1 MLRLSSQTQ
10 QSRVRAQLELLLRN
24 AEPGERLPSEPALAK
39 RFDVSRTTIREVMSQ
54 LETEGF
60 VQRRQGSG
68 TYVRHQPLLEDESL
82 APLCRFSDADLQ
94 AGTHA
99 RHAASSDLCSS
110 AQELSFPPVFTS
122 VKKIGS
128 SPGAACT
135 PADEHFCVLAEDSF
149 PLAFLSKGQRVQ
161 LLGSNNTDLR
171 LFLFLAT
178 GRAACQDETTI
189 SVAQPEDYPFL
200 ESLLE
205 DKQHPLLFL
214 SSMCLDNHNEPF
226 ISSQIY
232 SEHRLYQVS
241 AEPQDRLNSVIAVIQ
256 VDPVSTGVFN
266 GKVPCHR

>member
-60 VQRRQGSG
+60 AFFSTRFHIGEEDRILTRRCLY
-68 TYVRHQPLLEDESL
+68 T
-82 APLCRFSDADLQ
+82 
-94 AGTHA
+94 
-99 RHAASSDLCSS
+99 
-110 AQELSFPPVFTS
+110 
-122 VKKIGS
+122 
-128 SPGAACT
+128 
-135 PADEHFCVLAEDSF
+135 ADEHFCVLAEDSF

-232 SEHRLYQVS
+232 SDTDYIKYQ
-241 AEPQDRLNSVIAVIQ
+241 LNRRIV
-256 VDPVSTGVFN
+256 
-266 GKVPCHR
+266 

>member
-82 APLCRFSDADLQ
+82 LHFVDFPTLISKQGHTPAMRQLGFVQQRAGAFFSTRF
-94 AGTHA
+94 H
-99 RHAASSDLCSS
+99 
-110 AQELSFPPVFTS
+110 
-122 VKKIGS
+122 IGEEDRILTRR
-128 SPGAACT
+128 CLYT
-135 PADEHFCVLAEDSF
+135 ADEHFCVLAEDSF

-171 LFLFLAT
+171 LFLFLA
-178 GRAACQDETTI
+178 TTI

-232 SEHRLYQVS
+232 SDTDYIKYQ
-241 AEPQDRLNSVIAVIQ
+241 LNRRIV
-256 VDPVSTGVFN
+256 
-266 GKVPCHR
+266 

>member
-39 RFDVSRTTIREVMSQ
+39 RFGVSRTTIREVMSQ
-54 LETEGF
+54 LEAEGF
-60 VQRRQGSG
+60 IQRRQGSG
-68 TYVRHQPLLEDESL
+68 TYVSRQPLLEDESL
-82 APLCRFSDADLQ
+82 LHFVDFPTLISKQGYTPAMQQLGFVQQRAGAFFSTRF
-94 AGTHA
+94 H
-99 RHAASSDLCSS
+99 
-110 AQELSFPPVFTS
+110 
-122 VKKIGS
+122 IGEEDRILTRR
-128 SPGAACT
+128 CLYT
-135 PADEHFCVLAEDSF
+135 ADEHFCVLAEDSF
-149 PLAFLSKGQRVQ
+149 PLAFLSEGQCVQ

-171 LFLFLAT
+171 LFLFRAT

-232 SEHRLYQVS
+232 SDTDYIKYQ
-241 AEPQDRLNSVIAVIQ
+241 LNRRIV
-256 VDPVSTGVFN
+256 
-266 GKVPCHR
+266 

>member
-1 MLRLSSQTQ
+1 MLRLSYKHNNQGAAHSLN
-10 QSRVRAQLELLLRN
+10 SCCAMRN
-24 AEPGERLPSEPALAK
+24 PANGASEPALAK

-82 APLCRFSDADLQ
+82 LHFVD
-94 AGTHA
+94 
-99 RHAASSDLCSS
+99 
-110 AQELSFPPVFTS
+110 FPTLIS
-122 VKKIGS
+122 KQGH
-128 SPGAACT
+128 T
-135 PADEHFCVLAEDSF
+135 PAMRQLGFVQQRAGAFFSTRFHIGEEDRILTRRCPVHRQMNIFVYWLKTVSRWPSSRKVSVYSCLGQTIPICGFSF
-149 PLAFLSKGQRVQ
+149 FSQP
-161 LLGSNNTDLR
+161 
-171 LFLFLAT
+171 
-178 GRAACQDETTI
+178 AAPPCQDETTI

-232 SEHRLYQVS
+232 SDTDYIKYQ
-241 AEPQDRLNSVIAVIQ
+241 LNRRIV
-256 VDPVSTGVFN
+256 
-266 GKVPCHR
+266 